1 MPKNGSRRG
10 ATNLGTPL
18 MIVAFII
25 IGGFM
30 YWLSEQAAAERAMR
44 EVEETPAEDT
54 MPAVETVP
62 VADIEVDATPFVGQE
77 VRIANTNVASAL
89 GTQGF
94 WLETP
99 SGNPFL
105 VSKGPEV
112 MAAGTTVTPGN
123 PVTVVGTV
131 HAMSDSILTA
141 WTEGGSIAESDR
153 IVAEFATHFVEAT
166 QVTTQG
172 GAEGGEGSAGGQ
184 GNEDGEAN
192 EGGGDGSG
200 DEGSGGSGD

>member
-1 MPKNGSRRG
+1 MPKNGSRGG

-18 MIVAFII
+18 MIVAFVV

-30 YWLSEQAAAERAMR
+30 YWLANQAAAERALQ
-44 EVEETPAEDT
+44 EIEEAPVEDT
-54 MPAVETVP
+54 TPSVRV
-62 VADIEVDATPFVGQE
+62 VAPGDIEADGTPFVGQE
-77 VRIANTNVASAL
+77 VRINATNVASLL
-89 GTQGF
+89 GEQGF

-105 VSKGPEV
+105 ISKGPEV
-112 MAAGTTVTPGN
+112 MASGVTITPGT

-141 WTEGGSIAESDR
+141 WTESGTIAETDR

-166 QVTTQG
+166 NVVTPEGDSEG
-172 GAEGGEGSAGGQ
+172 GADEGGA
-184 GNEDGEAN
+184 
-192 EGGGDGSG
+192 GDGGS
-200 DEGSGGSGD
+200 EGSGS

>member
-18 MIVAFII
+18 MIVAFVV

-30 YWLSEQAAAERAMR
+30 YWLSAQAAAERAMQ
-44 EVEETPAEDT
+44 EVEETPVDT
-54 MPAVETVP
+54 MPSVRVVP
-62 VADIEVDATPFVGQE
+62 IEDVQSDASPLVGEEIRLQG
-77 VRIANTNVASAL
+77 INVASLL
-89 GTQGF
+89 GEQGF

-112 MAAGTTVTPGN
+112 TAAG
-123 PVTVVGTV
+123 VTVGQGDRVAVIGVV
-131 HAMSDSILTA
+131 HEMNDSTLNA
-141 WTEGGSIAESDR
+141 WTEAGTIVEGDR
-153 IVAEFATHFVEAT
+153 IVAEFATHYLLASDV
-166 QVTTQG
+166 QTTGGG
-172 GAEGGEGSAGGQ
+172 GAAADTTGGG
-184 GNEDGEAN
+184 GNEG

-200 DEGSGGSGD
+200 G